1 MRNIKEWGSL
11 AIWLWLMVCCNGSR
25 KNDGQ
30 TQPAIDLPEK
40 SIAIVYENDV
50 HCAVE
55 GYARMASVKKEMLQK
70 TPYVTTVSCGD
81 FVQGNLVGSVS
92 QGEHIVDIMNQV
104 GYEVVTLG
112 NHEFDFGIKQQ
123 SALLKR
129 LEASTVCCNFRDQ
142 RTMKPVYPPY
152 KIVRYGHTDVAFI
165 GITTTATATNTSPL
179 TYQDEAGN
187 LIYDFC
193 KKDFYPY
200 IQQCIDA
207 ARAEGADYIVALS
220 HLGEYPDE
228 DHPTSF
234 SLIAQTTGLDAI
246 LDGHSHSLIPDT
258 LIPNAQG
265 NPVLL
270 SSTGSEFG
278 HIGVLTIDTEGELS
292 TRLVSAEDVTPDK
305 AMETFVN
312 TIKEQVSAAG
322 NRTIATN
329 SIPFSIIDEN
339 GYRSARFE
347 EHPLGNLC
355 ADAFRHILDTDIA
368 MVNGGGIRAGLP
380 TGKITYNQL
389 LALFPFSN
397 MACTATLTGQ
407 QLADVLECSVRL
419 LPEENGSFMQVS
431 GIRFKVDTTFPS
443 PVVMDEKGLF
453 SHVADVPRR
462 VSHIYIRNKE
472 NGEYEPIDSE
482 KIYTLASF
490 DVQLKKLGSDG
501 IFRHTTLKGDNL
513 MLDVHILSTYIEKV
527 LGGHIGAPY
536 DAVEGRINI
545 QR

>member
-1 MRNIKEWGSL
+1 MNK
-11 AIWLWLMVCCNGSR
+11 WLSVIALFGLTVCCFGCKE
-25 KNDGQ
+25 KNK
-30 TQPAIDLPEK
+30 TSNTALPTNP
-40 SIAIVYENDV
+40 IVVIYENDV

-55 GYARMASVKKEMLQK
+55 GYALMASVKKEMQQK
-70 TPYVTTVSCGD
+70 TPYVSTVSCGD

-92 QGEHIVDIMNQV
+92 QGEHIVNIMNQV
-104 GYEVVTLG
+104 GYDVVTLG
-112 NHEFDFGIKQQ
+112 NHEFDFGLKQLFSLTKQ
-123 SALLKR
+123 
-129 LEASTVCCNFRDQ
+129 LEATTVCCNFRNLHS
-142 RTMKPVYPPY
+142 MKTVYPPY
-152 KIVRYGHTDVAFI
+152 KIISYDQTDIAFI
-165 GITTTATATNTSPL
+165 GITTTATSTNTSPL

-187 LIYDFC
+187 IIYDFT
-193 KKDFYPY
+193 KQNFYSN
-200 IQQCIDA
+200 IQRHIDA
-207 ARAEGADYIVALS
+207 ARAEGADYVVALT

-228 DHPTSF
+228 EHPTSLN
-234 SLIAQTTGLDAI
+234 LIAQTTGLDAI

-270 SSTGSEFG
+270 SSSGSEFG
-278 HIGVLTIDTEGELS
+278 YIGVLTIDTEGELS

-329 SIPFSIIDEN
+329 SIPFSIIDKN

-380 TGKITYNQL
+380 TGEITYNHL

-397 MACTATLTGQ
+397 MACTATLNGQ

-431 GIRFKVDTTFPS
+431 GIRFNVDTTLPS

-482 KIYTLASF
+482 KIYALASF
-490 DVQLKKLGSDG
+490 DFQLKELGSDG
-501 IFRHTTLKGDNL
+501 IFRHTTLKDDNL
-513 MLDVHILSTYIEKV
+513 MLDVHILSTYIKEV

-536 DAVEGRINI
+536 DVVEGRINI